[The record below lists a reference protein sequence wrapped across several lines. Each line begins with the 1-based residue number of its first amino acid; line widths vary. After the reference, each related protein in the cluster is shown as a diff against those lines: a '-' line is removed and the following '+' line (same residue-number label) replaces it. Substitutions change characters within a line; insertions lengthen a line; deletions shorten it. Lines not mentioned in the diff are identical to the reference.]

1 MKKNLLTSCRSLFIA
16 AALLAGFT
24 ACSDDDEPAV
34 LSGIS
39 TNANAFDLDREGNAV
54 IEFTV
59 EPADA
64 EVSSV
69 NVALNSGAT
78 ITPSGLSRA
87 SEGVWRATVK
97 VDDVS
102 RFGASQTGTLT
113 ALQADGTSA
122 QASFVLADPF
132 CVPEGAFTAHYPF
145 TVNYC
150 DAATHTAMRMPVILS
165 AEGASL
171 NDIAESKLFI
181 ENAQPAL
188 KGSDFVFGTNGTG
201 EYGIF
206 LKQETV
212 DGIVAENPQQYFTV
226 VARMEFTMNTGRI
239 ASVPLHFMFAAPQCT
254 YRNSE
259 KLTFNTAD
267 IKNPDY
273 QSKFELNDV
282 IQNWRR
288 IGFYDGEHKDFAGA
302 SDFSEYGFYRTDGT
316 RVDDGDFFFS
326 MPDLKESDYISIEGN
341 ASYIYEPGTY
351 YYVYHV
357 KADWEYNGKK
367 YERIRADFRYEVTL
381 K

>member
-16 AALLAGFT
+16 AALLAGFA

-69 NVALNSGAT
+69 NVALNSGTT
-78 ITPSGLSRA
+78 ITPNGLSRA
-87 SEGVWRATVK
+87 SEGVWRANVK

-113 ALQADGTSA
+113 ALQTDGTSA
-122 QASFVLADPF
+122 QTSFVLADPF
-132 CVPEGAFTAHYPF
+132 CVPEGAITAHYPF
-145 TVNYC
+145 TVTYC
-150 DAATHTAMRMPVILS
+150 DAATYTAMRMPIVLS
-165 AEGASL
+165 AEGVSL
-171 NDIAESKLFI
+171 NDIAGVKYSLESSMVD
-181 ENAQPAL
+181 L
-188 KGSDFVFGTNGTG
+188 KNSDFVYGKESAS

-206 LKQETV
+206 ISQEKV
-212 DGIVAENPQQYFTV
+212 NAIVAKNPQQYFTV
-226 VARMEFTMNTGRI
+226 TGKMELAMNTGRI
-239 ASVPLHFMFAAPQCT
+239 ASVPLHFLFCAPQCT
-254 YRNSE
+254 YSNSE
-259 KLTFNTAD
+259 MLTFNTAD

-273 QSKFELNDV
+273 KSTFELNDV
-282 IQNWRR
+282 IGHWRR
-288 IGFYDGEHKDFAGA
+288 IGFIDGPNEAFKGTTDL
-302 SDFSEYGFYRTDGT
+302 SDSGLYRTDGT
-316 RVDDGDFFFS
+316 RVDDGDFFFA
-326 MPDLKESDYISIEGN
+326 MPMQGEKDWITVQGD
-341 ASYIYEPGTY
+341 ASYSYEPGTY
-351 YYVYHV
+351 HFVYHT

>member
-1 MKKNLLTSCRSLFIA
+1 MKKNLLTSCRCLFIA
-16 AALLAGFT
+16 AALLTGFT
-24 ACSDDDEPAV
+24 ACSDDEPAV

-39 TNANAFDLDREGNAV
+39 TNANAFNLDREGNAV

-64 EVSSV
+64 EVNSV
-69 NVALNSGAT
+69 NVALNSGETLTA
-78 ITPSGLSRA
+78 SGLSRK
-87 SEGVWRATVK
+87 SEGVWHANVK
-97 VDDVS
+97 VNDVS
-102 RFGASQTGTLT
+102 RFGASQSGTLT

-150 DAATHTAMRMPVILS
+150 DAATHTAMRMPVIFT

-171 NDIAESKLFI
+171 NDITESKLFI
-181 ENAQPAL
+181 ENTQPTL
-188 KGSDFVFGTNGTG
+188 SGSDFAFGTNGAG

-226 VARMEFTMNTGRI
+226 IARMEFTMNTGRI

-267 IKNPDY
+267 LKNPDY
-273 QSKFELNDV
+273 QSMFELNDV

-288 IGFYDGEHKDFAGA
+288 IGFFEGAQKDYTGTI
-302 SDFSEYGFYRTDGT
+302 DLTEYGLYRADGT
-316 RVDDGDFFFS
+316 RVDDGDFFTAIPMQGEKDF
-326 MPDLKESDYISIEGN
+326 LTIEGD
-341 ASYIYEPGTY
+341 ASYSYEPGTY
-351 YYVYHV
+351 HFVYHT